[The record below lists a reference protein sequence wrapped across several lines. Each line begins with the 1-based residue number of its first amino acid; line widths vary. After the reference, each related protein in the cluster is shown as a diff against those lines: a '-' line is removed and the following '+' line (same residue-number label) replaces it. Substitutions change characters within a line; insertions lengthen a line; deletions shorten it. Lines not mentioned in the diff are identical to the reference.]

1 MERLDEDESRVQL
14 GDVTMFITKEL
25 TGLEIGFRYQVEPT
39 HFVGV
44 TDELVLEPVYPGY
57 TDFTITPELPEV
69 FSFNTQS
76 GVIMGPVAE
85 SLVNTTLYRV
95 NATKASTGEM
105 VSTEFTLKIESRS
118 RGVGSS

>member
-14 GDVTMFITKEL
+14 GDVTMFITKEPA
-25 TGLEIGFRYQVEPT
+25 GLEIGLRYQVDASY
-39 HFVGV
+39 FVGV

-57 TDFTITPELPEV
+57 TDFTITPELPEA

-76 GVIMGPVAE
+76 GVIMGPVSE
-85 SLVNTTLYRV
+85 SLVNTTLYKV
-95 NATKASTGEM
+95 NATNAYTGEM

-118 RGVGSS
+118 RYVGSL